1 MSRTLDTLLRP
12 SLLAV
17 AIALS
22 APLASTAL
30 IAAEQASSV
39 RAYNLPAAPLASTLN
54 QIASQA
60 GLALTLN
67 PALAAGKTSAP
78 VKGQFDAQGALR
90 EALRG
95 SGLQLEQSSA
105 GTFSLVPV
113 PEGVVA
119 LPETSIIGQGNY
131 ESAWGPV
138 EGYVATRTA
147 AGSKTDTALVEAPRS
162 ISVATRQ
169 QMLDRNVQNLDD
181 AVKYMPGIVSAS
193 YGSDT
198 RYDWMRVRGFEP
210 THFLDGLPLPRG
222 VYANPKAETWNL
234 DRLALLRGPASSVYG
249 QTPPGGL
256 LDMVS
261 RRPSAESSNAIQVQY
276 GSDNYRQINFAS
288 TGKIDDEGQFLYG
301 LSGVVRDAGTQV
313 DHIDNKRY
321 NIAPSLTW
329 NIDTDTKLTLLS
341 QFTRDDTGT
350 TSQFLPIVGT
360 KIKSPLGKVSHHKN
374 LGDPDYEFY
383 DRTYY
388 ALGYAFEHRLNDTWQ
403 FKQNLRYTK
412 SELSF
417 QQLTVGAYLYAPVDA
432 EGNISRSSTN
442 VDEDIAQFAVDNN
455 FQADFATGNINHTVL
470 IGLDHQRT
478 DSSYLSIFGGAGT
491 TNIYKPVYGQPI
503 ERPARKDA
511 YYDYDQK
518 TVQTGLYVQD
528 QMALDKWRL
537 TLGGREDWVHQGTT
551 YLNKSDATNTGRSK
565 NFSGNAA
572 LSYVFDSGFVPYL
585 SYAESFQPA
594 SNASA
599 DPVKSYK
606 PTEGKQW
613 ELGVKY
619 QPPGSNTLLSAAIY
633 DLTQKNVLVTRFGSG
648 GESITDQAGE
658 VKVKGLELE
667 AISDVTENLKV
678 IAAYTLAKSE
688 VQTGTY
694 KGNRLQLMPNQQASL
709 WTDYTWH
716 DGVLDGFG
724 IGFGARYTGN
734 TYGDQANTW
743 LGKADAYTVFDGAV
757 HYDLGRL
764 NNSLKGASVK
774 LNATNLFD
782 KQYISTCDAS
792 YCYYGDQRSVVASAT
807 YQW

>member
-12 SLLAV
+12 SLLAM

-22 APLASTAL
+22 APLASSPL

-39 RAYNLPAAPLASTLN
+39 RAYNLPAAPLATTLN

-95 SGLQLEQSSA
+95 TGLQLEQSSV
-105 GTFSLVPV
+105 GTYTLMPV

-119 LPETSIIGQGNY
+119 LPTTNITGQGSY

-138 EGYVATRTA
+138 EGYVAKRTA
-147 AGSKTDTALVEAPRS
+147 AGTKTDTALVEAPRS
-162 ISVATRQ
+162 ISVATRE
-169 QMLDRNVQNLDD
+169 QMQDRNVQNLDD

-210 THFLDGLPLPRG
+210 TQFLDGLPLPRG

-261 RRPSAESSNAIQVQY
+261 RRPSAESSHAIQMQY
-276 GSDNYRQINFAS
+276 GSDNYRQINFES
-288 TGKIDDEGQFLYG
+288 TGKIDDEGQFLYSVG
-301 LSGVVRDAGTQV
+301 GVVRDAGTQV

-350 TSQFLPIVGT
+350 TSQFLPIQGT
-360 KIKSPLGKVSHHKN
+360 KIKSPLGEVSHHKN
-374 LGDPDYEFY
+374 LGDPDYDFY

-388 ALGYAFEHRLNDTWQ
+388 ALGYAFEHRFNDTWQ

-412 SELSF
+412 SELAF
-417 QQLTVGAYLYAPVDA
+417 QQLTVGSFAFSPADA
-432 EGNISRSSTN
+432 NGDISRSSTN
-442 VDEDIAQFAVDNN
+442 VDEDISQFAVDNN
-455 FQADFATGNINHTVL
+455 FQADFATGDISHTVL
-470 IGLDHQRT
+470 LGLDHQRT
-478 DSSYLSIFGGAGT
+478 DTSYLAIFGDGGT
-491 TNIYKPVYGQPI
+491 TNIFNPVYGQPI
-503 ERPARKDA
+503 VRPARSTA
-511 YYDYDQK
+511 FYDYNQK

-528 QMALDKWRL
+528 QMALDNWRL

-551 YLNKSDATNTGRSK
+551 YFNKNDATNTDRSK

-594 SNASA
+594 SNASV
-599 DPVKSYK
+599 DPLQSFK

-613 ELGVKY
+613 ELGIKY
-619 QPPGSNTLLSAAIY
+619 QPPGSNTLLSAAVY
-633 DLTQKNVLVTRFGSG
+633 DLTQKNVQVTSFQSG
-648 GESITDQAGE
+648 GASVTDQTGE

-667 AISDVTENLKV
+667 AVSDVTENLKV

-688 VQTGTY
+688 VQKGQY

-716 DGVLDGFG
+716 TGALDGFG

-743 LGKADAYTVFDGAV
+743 AGKANAYTVFDGSV

-764 NNSLKGASVK
+764 DNSLKGASVK
-774 LNATNLFD
+774 VNATNLFNKD
-782 KQYISTCDAS
+782 YISTCDGS
-792 YCYYGDQRSVVASAT
+792 YCYFGDQRSVVASAT

>member
-30 IAAEQASSV
+30 IAAEQASNV
-39 RAYNLPAAPLASTLN
+39 RAYNLPAAPLAATLN

-78 VKGQFDAQGALR
+78 VQGQFDAQGALS

-95 SGLQLEQSSA
+95 TGLQVEQSSA
-105 GTFSLVPV
+105 GTYTLVAIA
-113 PEGVVA
+113 EGVVA
-119 LPETSIIGQGNY
+119 LPQTNIVAQGNA

-138 EGYVATRTA
+138 QGYLATRTA
-147 AGSKTDTALVEAPRS
+147 AGTKTDTALVEAPRS
-162 ISVATRQ
+162 ISVATRE
-169 QMLDRNVQNLDD
+169 QMQDRNVQNLDD

-210 THFLDGLPLPRG
+210 TQFLDGLPLPRG

-234 DRLALLRGPASSVYG
+234 DRIALLRGPASSVYG

-261 RRPSAESSNAIQVQY
+261 RRPSAESSHAIQVQY

-301 LSGVVRDAGTQV
+301 VSGVVRDAGTQV

-329 NIDTDTKLTLLS
+329 NIDTDTQLTLLS

-350 TSQFLPIVGT
+350 TSQFLPIQGT
-360 KIKSPLGKVSHHKN
+360 KIKSPLGEVSHHKN

-388 ALGYAFEHRLNDTWQ
+388 ALGYAFEHRFNDTWQ

-417 QQLTVGAYLYAPVDA
+417 QQLTVGSYAYSPADA
-432 EGNISRSSTN
+432 TGTITRSTTN
-442 VDEDIAQFAVDNN
+442 VDENIGQLALDNH
-455 FQADFATGNINHTVL
+455 FQADFATGDVTHTVL
-470 IGLDHQRT
+470 LGLDHQRT
-478 DSSYLSIFGGAGT
+478 DTAFRTIYGTASSINIF
-491 TNIYKPVYGQPI
+491 NPVNTGPTV
-503 ERPARKDA
+503 RPTGDA
-511 YYDYDQK
+511 YYDYNQK
-518 TVQTGLYVQD
+518 TVQTGLYAQD
-528 QMALDKWRL
+528 QMALDNWRL

-551 YLNKSDATNTGRSK
+551 YFNKLDATNTDRSK

-594 SNASA
+594 SNASV

-606 PTEGKQW
+606 PTEGQQW
-613 ELGVKY
+613 ELGIKY
-619 QPPGSNTLLSAAIY
+619 QPPGSTTLLSAAVY
-633 DLTQKNVLVTRFGSG
+633 DLTQKNVLVTRIGSG
-648 GESITDQAGE
+648 NQSITDQAGE

-667 AISDVTENLKV
+667 AVSDVTKNLKV

-688 VQTGTY
+688 VQTGIY

-716 DGVLDGFG
+716 TGVLDGFG

-743 LGKADAYTVFDGAV
+743 LGKANAYTVFDGAV

-764 NNSLKGASVK
+764 DNSLKGASVK
-774 LNATNLFD
+774 LNATNLFNKD
-782 KQYISTCDAS
+782 YLSTCDGS
-792 YCYYGDQRSVVASAT
+792 YCYFGDQRSVVASAT